1 MNEFEKCLNE
11 RKIVKMNAS
20 KEVIYKEF
28 ENAMYDLARS
38 KESLTKGD
46 FKWASIQ
53 AYYSMFHC
61 IKALIFKKGYRE
73 KSHYCLLVAFKELY
87 VKTGEM
93 DKEFADNFD
102 VVLSTQQALAGQVN
116 LSVYKESAIHIGKMI
131 MKNQNRINR

>member
-1 MNEFEKCLNE
+1 
-11 RKIVKMNAS
+11 
-20 KEVIYKEF
+20 
-28 ENAMYDLARS
+28 
-38 KESLTKGD
+38 
-46 FKWASIQ
+46 
-53 AYYSMFHC
+53 MFHC